1 MINQTAT
8 PALFA
13 IHVSQNRWYPA
24 DHLLLLSNKLVEVAD
39 GKIDRLMVTMPPR
52 HGKSEKI
59 SKYFPAWYLGH
70 KPDNR
75 IILTSYESD
84 FAATWGWKARNI
96 LSEYGPSLFGVSVS
110 KESGARNRWDITNHD
125 GGMVTAGVGGP
136 ITGKGAHIFII
147 DDPIK
152 NNEDAKSK
160 VKRDKIYDWYRSTAL
175 TRLEPG
181 GAMII
186 IQTRWHEDDLTGR
199 LLQEMEQGG
208 DQWEIVN
215 FPAIAEDNDIL
226 GRQPGDALFPM
237 RYSVEDLERIKRTLG
252 SYWWSALYQQ
262 KPHPDGGNIFKRSWF
277 RYFHEEGENYVL
289 HRPEGQTRIS
299 KASCWILQTCDPAA
313 TENESSDFFV
323 LGTWA
328 VTPDNDLILLSIF
341 REKAETTKHKQVM
354 QSQFDRWN
362 PDYQGVENRT
372 FGLNII
378 QTCVKAGLPIR
389 PLQADTDKVSR
400 ARPVAARYETG
411 SVYHPQ
417 GAPWL
422 ADYEDELVAFPN
434 GTYDDQVD
442 VTAYAYISIIRGDE
456 YKIIGGLGKHDL

>member
-13 IHVSQNRWYPA
+13 MHVSRNRWYPA
-24 DHLLLLSNKLVEVAD
+24 DHLLLLSDKLVQVAD

-52 HGKSEKI
+52 HGKSELI

-75 IILTSYESD
+75 IILSSYESD
-84 FAATWGWKARNI
+84 FAATWGWKARNV
-96 LSEYGPSLFGVSVS
+96 LNEYGPGLFGVSVS
-110 KESGARNRWDITNHD
+110 KESGARNRWDITDHE
-125 GGMVTAGVGGP
+125 GGMGTAGVGGP

-160 VKRDKIYDWYRSTAL
+160 VKRDKIFDWYGSTAY

-186 IQTRWHEDDLTGR
+186 IQTRWHEDDLSGR
-199 LLQEMEQGG
+199 LLQEMKLDGE
-208 DQWEIVN
+208 QWEIIN
-215 FPAIAEDNDIL
+215 FPAIAEDNDII

-252 SYWWSALYQQ
+252 SYWWFALYQQ

-289 HRPEGQTRIS
+289 HRPEGNIRFA
-299 KASCWILQTCDPAA
+299 KADCYIIQTCDPAA
-313 TENESSDFFV
+313 TEKEESDFFV

-328 VTPDNDLILLSIF
+328 ITPDNDLILLSIF

-362 PDYQGVENRT
+362 PDFQGVENRT

-378 QTCVKAGLPIR
+378 QTCVKAGLPVR

-422 ADYEDELVAFPN
+422 ADFEDELVAFPN
-434 GTYDDQVD
+434 GTHDDQVD

>member
-1 MINQTAT
+1 MINTTAT

-13 IHVSQNRWYPA
+13 QYISQNRWYPA
-24 DHLLLLSNKLVEVAD
+24 DHLLLLSNKLVEVAA

-52 HGKSEKI
+52 HGKSELI

-75 IILTSYESD
+75 IILASYESD
-84 FAATWGWKARNI
+84 FAATWGWKARNV
-96 LSEYGPSLFGVSVS
+96 LNEYGPGLFSVSVS
-110 KESGARNRWDITNHD
+110 RESGARNRWDIQGHD
-125 GGMVTAGVGGP
+125 GGMNTAGVGGP
-136 ITGKGAHIFII
+136 ITGKGAHLFLI

-160 VKRDKIYDWYRSTAL
+160 VKRDKIMDWFESTAY

-181 GAMII
+181 GAMVI
-186 IQTRWHEDDLTGR
+186 IQTRWHEDDLSGR

-208 DQWEIVN
+208 EHWETIN

-237 RYSVEDLERIKRTLG
+237 RYDIDALNRIKNKLG
-252 SYWWSALYQQ
+252 SYWWFALYQQ

-277 RYFHEEGENYVL
+277 RYFHEDSENYVL
-289 HRPEGQTRIS
+289 HLPDGQRRFS
-299 KASCWILQTCDPAA
+299 KDDCYIIQTCDAAA
-313 TENESSDFFV
+313 TEKESSDYFV
-323 LGTWA
+323 NATWA
-328 VTPDNDLILLSIF
+328 VTPDKDLLLLSIF

-354 QSQFDRWN
+354 QSQYDRWHPN
-362 PDYQGVENRT
+362 YQGVENKT

-378 QTCVKAGLPIR
+378 QTCVQAGLPIK
-389 PLQADTDKVSR
+389 PLPADTDKVSR

-411 SVYHPQ
+411 TVYHPQ

-422 ADYEDELVAFPN
+422 VDFEDELVSFPN
-434 GTYDDQVD
+434 GTHDDQVD
-442 VTAYAYISIIRGDE
+442 VTAYAYISILGGDE
-456 YKIIGGLGKHDL
+456 YQIIGGLGNHDL